1 MDVKALRQN
10 PSGAIVLFQPAV
22 GYMDSVRSKPALPLS
37 LLHAVSYAAKHY
49 EVVLIDQRV
58 QSDWQQRLED
68 AMARRPL
75 LLGITCYTGPM
86 ITDALAAAR
95 ISRRIDPEAPIVW
108 GGVHVGLQPEAS
120 AQHPLVDVVVR
131 GEGETSLLQLAHALA
146 KGKPL
151 HEVPGIGFLE
161 DGAYH
166 ETPAAEY
173 IDTSDAPEIPY
184 EVVNVDDYMPL
195 YEGRRSL
202 YMESSRGCPFACTY
216 CYNVFFNNRRWR
228 PQSPERV
235 LERVR
240 YLKEEHGVEDVYF
253 TDDDFFINAKRS
265 RAIVEGL
272 LDIDVT
278 WQVQGSDIICIS
290 KMDDEFLELLRD
302 SGFRRFTIGI
312 ETGSARMRKLMRKE
326 GSVELIV
333 ETLTRLERFGFI
345 VFGSFISN
353 TPGETR
359 EDIRDSVRLMQKLH
373 EVNPNFRNSPVYHY
387 TPFPGTPMFES
398 AVADGFVPPKTMEE
412 WASFSYEGNG
422 FVHIG
427 SQKPEF
433 YERLYVATLLNDRKV
448 VEYTVPWWI
457 RAGATLYR
465 PIANARIRHLFFDW
479 MPEMAVARR
488 FIGK

>member
-1 MDVKALRQN
+1 MDLRAFRQN

-37 LLHAVSYAAKHY
+37 LLHAVSYAARHY

-58 QSDWQQRLED
+58 QPDWRARLERALAD
-68 AMARRPL
+68 RPL

-86 ITDALAAAR
+86 ITDALEAAAMA
-95 ISRRIDPEAPIVW
+95 RRVDPEAPIVW
-108 GGVHVGLQPEAS
+108 GGVHVGLQPEHS
-120 AQHPLVDVVVR
+120 AQHPLVDIVVR
-131 GEGETSLLQLAHALA
+131 GEGEISLLELSHALA
-146 KGKPL
+146 KGTPL
-151 HEVPGIGFLE
+151 EDVPGIGYMDE
-161 DGAYH
+161 GVYR

-173 IDTSDAPEIPY
+173 IDTSTAPEIPY
-184 EVVNVDDYMPL
+184 HVVDVEDYMPL

-202 YMESSRGCPFACTY
+202 YMESSRGCPYACTY
-216 CYNVFFNNRRWR
+216 CYNVFFNKRRWR

-240 YLKEEHGVEDVYF
+240 YLKEEFGVEDVYF

-290 KMDDEFLELLRD
+290 KMDDDFLQLLKD

-312 ETGSARMRKLMRKE
+312 ETGSPRMRKIMRKE
-326 GSVELIV
+326 GSVELIK
-333 ETLTRLERFGFI
+333 ETLTRLEKFGFI

-359 EDIRDSVRLMQKLH
+359 EDIRQSVDLMQTLH
-373 EVNPNFRNSPVYHY
+373 KVNSNFRNSPVYHY
-387 TPFPGTPMFES
+387 TPFPGTPMFKQ
-398 AVADGFVPPKTMEE
+398 AVEDGFVPPKTMEE
-412 WASFSYEGNG
+412 WSHFSYEGNG

-433 YERLYVATLLNDRKV
+433 YERLYVATLVNDHKV
-448 VEYTVPWWI
+448 DEYTVPWWT
-457 RAGATLYR
+457 RAAVSLYR
-465 PIANARIRHLFFDW
+465 PIANARLRHLYFDW

-488 FIGK
+488 VIAK